1 MKYWL
6 MLGCLILSIF
16 ILRRDNSF
24 QNKLN
29 KHLRNIELIARESGI
44 AGIDAVYCI
53 NLDLRTDKWNAVKQ
67 EIEDQGLHV
76 NRVAAVNGWK
86 DLTKTDCKKLLA
98 SEKALKPGQIG
109 CFLSHLSVLKNA
121 QMKGFERILVLEDD
135 VSFIAPMKEL
145 SSYIDQ
151 LSETDPDWDLLYLDN
166 WSMEDRGLKE
176 RFDRLDST
184 MSEVIKKPKEEFSH
198 FFRVF
203 YRHDLHALVVSKKGV
218 QKLLD
223 HFCKKPFLLAIDT
236 EMNHIDQIRMYE
248 TKRVFVKTSYAV
260 SDTWDK
266 PATNKLLINQ

>member
-1 MKYWL
+1 MKYW
-6 MLGCLILSIF
+6 ILLSLLVIEGVVF
-16 ILRRDNSF
+16 WPHQAKISRYLKPLKVEA
-24 QNKLN
+24 QNT
-29 KHLRNIELIARESGI
+29 GI
-44 AGIDAVYCI
+44 PGIDCIYCI
-53 NLDLRTDKWNAVKQ
+53 NLDIRKDKWERVQKEFA
-67 EIEDQGLHV
+67 IQGLHV
-76 NRVAAVNGWK
+76 NRVAAINGWK

-145 SSYIDQ
+145 SSYLDQ
-151 LSETDPDWDLLYLDN
+151 LSEVDPDWDLLYLDN

-176 RFDRLDST
+176 RFDRPDST
-184 MSEVIKKPKEEFSH
+184 MSEVIKKPKEELSR
-198 FFRVF
+198 FFHVF

-248 TKRVFVKTSYAV
+248 TKRVFVRASYAV

-266 PATNKLLINQ
+266 PKHE

>member
-1 MKYWL
+1 MKYWISL
-6 MLGCLILSIF
+6 F
-16 ILRRDNSF
+16 F
-24 QNKLN
+24 
-29 KHLRNIELIARESGI
+29 LIAVGFFFIPSKVKISNYLKPLQVKAQETGI
-44 AGIDAVYCI
+44 AGIDCIYCI
-53 NLDLRTDKWNAVKQ
+53 NLDIRKDKWEAVCKEFEKQ
-67 EIEDQGLHV
+67 KIKV
-76 NRVAAVNGWK
+76 NRVSGVNGWTE
-86 DLTKTDCKKLLA
+86 LTKADQKKLLA
-98 SEKALKPGQIG
+98 HEKALKPGQIG

-145 SSYIDQ
+145 SSYLDQ
-151 LSETDPDWDLLYLDN
+151 LSEIDPDWDLLYLDN
-166 WSMEDRGLKE
+166 WSMEGRGLKE
-176 RFDRLDST
+176 RFDRLGST

-203 YRHDLHALVVSKKGV
+203 YRHDLHALIVSKKGV

-248 TKRVFVKTSYAV
+248 TKRVFVKASYAV

-266 PATNKLLINQ
+266 PKGVDENFFTNK